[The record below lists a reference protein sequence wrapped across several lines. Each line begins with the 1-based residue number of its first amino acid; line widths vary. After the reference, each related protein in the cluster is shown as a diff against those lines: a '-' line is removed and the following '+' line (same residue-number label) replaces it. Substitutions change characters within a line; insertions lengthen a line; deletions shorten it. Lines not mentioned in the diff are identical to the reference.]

1 MDWKFIMCLLVM
13 CSTTIWKLLEILTYG
28 EIQVRQVDDVMTLY
42 MAFTIYAA
50 YKAGMAVQAKRQKQ
64 TEEKIAITPDS
75 KKKENDSMYQLQNID
90 YLYRISTMTGSS
102 KLVTVQADRDSHD
115 LNDKHFVMLNLCR
128 AIVNFA
134 NEGHVI
140 SAVYNLSDED
150 LANAFFE
157 TL

>member
-64 TEEKIAITPDS
+64 TEEKIATTPDS
-75 KKKENDSMYQLQNID
+75 KKRRMTLC
-90 YLYRISTMTGSS
+90 ISCKTSIICTES
-102 KLVTVQADRDSHD
+102 L
-115 LNDKHFVMLNLCR
+115 L
-128 AIVNFA
+128 
-134 NEGHVI
+134 
-140 SAVYNLSDED
+140 
-150 LANAFFE
+150 
-157 TL
+157 

>member
-1 MDWKFIMCLLVM
+1 
-13 CSTTIWKLLEILTYG
+13 
-28 EIQVRQVDDVMTLY
+28 
-42 MAFTIYAA
+42 
-50 YKAGMAVQAKRQKQ
+50 
-64 TEEKIAITPDS
+64 
-75 KKKENDSMYQLQNID
+75 MYQLQNID

-140 SAVYNLSDED
+140 SAVYELFVRRFVHFTMPRESKEP
-150 LANAFFE
+150 
-157 TL
+157 